1 MEGNPQKELQTM
13 LDYLEKISKDDPE
26 ILKKKV
32 YETFSGVAFLALEA
46 KDAKYKKGWASKL
59 VDRHGDPLFGKK
71 EANILE
77 SAAKTI
83 IEPMFKMNQKGG
95 EPGLKPSSTMSMIQQ
110 KNPINIDDISIDK
123 AFWKVRELFS
133 TIDKNVKTF
142 SRELGP
148 FRFFYDRQLD
158 FRVPLPIPIPAP
170 PFVALVMV
178 PIPPRAIPII
188 IGLIVEAI
196 RLTFSVG
203 PLSNDTTRKTLSLV
217 LGLIDILKGDWKQG
231 ILSMIGFFGE
241 APLLA
246 GVFSKIVINLME
258 FIAPDIQD
266 KLILDLYQSGKSLC
280 IGFLLWGFAN
290 FAPELARAAAR
301 EQFDLIK
308 KLVTDAN
315 GKIEQVEAAMQKS
328 LDPVGLKINFKD
340 IPENFV
346 PTFDDIQNLQAV
358 IRQPTIY
365 CSKEFQE
372 AIEPLRKL
380 PIMRLILELMS
391 IPTDKESLEADCK
404 DQAGVS
410 LETTLGKAI
419 EPQITPAPGSP
430 IMNALRTG
438 GTRHRRLRHIKTRR
452 LR

>member
-13 LDYLEKISKDDPE
+13 LDYLEKISNEDPE

-71 EANILE
+71 EAEILE
-77 SAAKTI
+77 SAAKTFV
-83 IEPMFKMNQKGG
+83 EPMFRQAQNGG
-95 EPGLKPSSTMSMIQQ
+95 EPDLKPSSTMSMIQQ
-110 KNPINIDDISIDK
+110 KNPINPDDISIDK

-148 FRFFYDRQLD
+148 FRFFYDRQMD
-158 FRVPLPIPIPAP
+158 FRIPLPIPMPAP
-170 PFVALVMV
+170 PFIAVVMV
-178 PIPPRAIPII
+178 PIPPRAIPIL
-188 IGLIVEAI
+188 IGLIVESI
-196 RLTFSVG
+196 RLTYSVG

-231 ILSMIGFFGE
+231 ILSILGFFGE

-246 GVFSKIVINLME
+246 GVFMKVVVNLME
-258 FIAPDIQD
+258 FIAPDIQE
-266 KLILDLYQSGKSLC
+266 KLILDLYQSGKSLF

-290 FAPELARAAAR
+290 FSPDVARAIAR
-301 EQFDLIK
+301 EQFDKIK
-308 KLVTDAN
+308 QVVTDAN
-315 GKIEQVEAAMQKS
+315 GKIDEVQAAMQKS
-328 LDPVGLKINFKD
+328 IDPLGLKIKFQD
-340 IPENFV
+340 ISDDFIPS
-346 PTFDDIQNLQAV
+346 FDDIQNIQAI
-358 IRQPTIY
+358 IRQPTIF

-372 AIEPLRKL
+372 TIEPMRKL
-380 PIMRLILELMS
+380 PVIRLVLELMS
-391 IPTDKESLEADCK
+391 IPTDTESLEAACK

-410 LETTLGKAI
+410 LEATLGKAL
-419 EPQITPAPGSP
+419 EPKITPGPGSP
-430 IMNALRTG
+430 LLR
-438 GTRHRRLRHIKTRR
+438 LED
-452 LR
+452 